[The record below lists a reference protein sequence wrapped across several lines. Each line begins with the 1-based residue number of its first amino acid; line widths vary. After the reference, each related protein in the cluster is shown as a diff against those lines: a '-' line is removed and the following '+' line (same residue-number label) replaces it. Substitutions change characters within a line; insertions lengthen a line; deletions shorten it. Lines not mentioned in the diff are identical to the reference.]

1 MDSQHNIKRI
11 RRGGGTRKEKKERKK
26 EREKKKRKGE
36 NYKKKNRVE
45 SAALEQGVTELL
57 GPEKEPEREREPSRG
72 LPPISSR
79 EKTTE
84 CGNTFFR
91 WWNARAPFNKFPT
104 SEKKIP
110 NINIKT
116 PGYHFCCVFFII
128 VFVSNQVLPISSKSK
143 QRRIFTESHAF

>member
-57 GPEKEPEREREPSRG
+57 GPEKEPERERESQAEDCRRSVLGKKRPSAA
-72 LPPISSR
+72 
-79 EKTTE
+79 TH
-84 CGNTFFR
+84 FFAGGTR
-91 WWNARAPFNKFPT
+91 ARHSTNFPHRKKKFRT
-104 SEKKIP
+104 
-110 NINIKT
+110 
-116 PGYHFCCVFFII
+116 
-128 VFVSNQVLPISSKSK
+128 
-143 QRRIFTESHAF
+143 